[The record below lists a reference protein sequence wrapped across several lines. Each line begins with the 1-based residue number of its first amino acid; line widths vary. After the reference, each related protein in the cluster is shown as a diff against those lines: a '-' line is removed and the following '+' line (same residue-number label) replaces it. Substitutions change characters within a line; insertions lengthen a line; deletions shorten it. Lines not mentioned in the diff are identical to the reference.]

1 MSTFKGMP
9 RAMRTDD
16 FDLPLPLEC
25 DDEYWAW
32 EEQAK
37 TDHENSDQDFKQPAD
52 RPSRMSYWVVFLKLL
67 GIVAFAQGTLYTVQ
81 KTNVW
86 TRMGMTEMEWNENIV
101 GELDSA
107 LNAWI
112 GTVPAHLK
120 WNPNR
125 VHYPGY
131 NPKKSNPFFEQS
143 TILYVNYWAQIIV
156 HKPFLTTTPSPVP
169 SSAATKGQAPGWRF
183 PSIAICT
190 NAARSAVRLVEIAQ
204 RRDSE
209 LQQGRDCRFPLSFI
223 MSAVI
228 SSATTLFVNVWRAR
242 GTTNQSTS
250 NTFQDLGDVYRCFEI
265 LRRWEHV
272 SQVSGRF
279 CDILNGMLS
288 AYGLP
293 SSSSMESYFTRGTRR
308 GRDENDGEETSDAHN
323 DSSGETQNPNL
334 TRLIAAHPRPIAG
347 PGRVYSSNL
356 AVPNSSVAEPR
367 GGEECSA
374 PGPDTVHQVYDSER
388 QSYVLGQ
395 AQNSSPHDS
404 HVARYHHISLP
415 VSSEELVRKDQRFW
429 GPHPAIWTHVITATK
444 PRVGLVEE
452 ETQ

>member
-1 MSTFKGMP
+1 
-9 RAMRTDD
+9 MRTDD
-16 FDLPLPLEC
+16 FDLPLLLEC

-52 RPSRMSYWVVFLKLL
+52 RPSRMSYWVAFLKLL
-67 GIVAFAQGTLYTVQ
+67 GIVAFAQGTLYTVR

-101 GELDSA
+101 GELNSA

-112 GTVPAHLK
+112 GTVLAHLK

-131 NPKKSNPFFEQS
+131 NSKESNPFFKQS
-143 TILYVNYWAQIIV
+143 TILYVTYYWAQIIV
-156 HKPFLTTTPSPVP
+156 HKPFL
-169 SSAATKGQAPGWRF
+169 
-183 PSIAICT
+183 
-190 NAARSAVRLVEIAQ
+190 
-204 RRDSE
+204 SE
-209 LQQGRDCRFPLSFI
+209 LCIFFGRHQRSGTWMEIPLDSYLHECGKVHCGDCRSPFSFI

-242 GTTNQSTS
+242 GTKSQSTS
-250 NTFQDLGDVYRCFEI
+250 NTFQDLGGVYRCFEI

-279 CDILNGMLS
+279 CEILNGMLS

-293 SSSSMESYFTRGTRR
+293 LSSSMESYFTRGTRR
-308 GRDENDGEETSDAHN
+308 GRGESDVEETSDAHD
-323 DSSGETQNPNL
+323 DSSRETQNPNL

-347 PGRVYSSNL
+347 LGCVHGSNL

-367 GGEECSA
+367 GGEERSTHD
-374 PGPDTVHQVYDSER
+374 PDMAQQVYDPEA
-388 QSYVLGQ
+388 QPNVL
-395 AQNSSPHDS
+395 AAKSW
-404 HVARYHHISLP
+404 VARSVMQVDISPSFMAIVRNVPEEALSGA
-415 VSSEELVRKDQRFW
+415 VGNTGSEVFNLY
-429 GPHPAIWTHVITATK
+429 GT
-444 PRVGLVEE
+444 
-452 ETQ
+452 